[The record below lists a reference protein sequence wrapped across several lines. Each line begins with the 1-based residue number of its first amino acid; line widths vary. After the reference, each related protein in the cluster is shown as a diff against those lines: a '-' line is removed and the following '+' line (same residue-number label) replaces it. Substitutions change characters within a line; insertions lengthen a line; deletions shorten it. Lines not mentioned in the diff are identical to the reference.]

1 MRLLVV
7 LGEGGHTKELVKLV
21 DLLGAEYEYGYV
33 LVHDDE
39 LSEQKLTVPG
49 PVFRV
54 RRPRDKEHRLLR
66 DLWKTLTCFLQALR
80 IVQRFRPKAMLSTGP
95 GVAVPV
101 ALACKLI
108 GVRLVFVETGSRVTA
123 LSTTGRIMY
132 RLADLF
138 LVQWEP
144 LAKKYPRAVYAGRL
158 W

>member
-21 DLLGAEYEYGYV
+21 ALLGTDYEYGYV

-54 RRPRDKEHRLLR
+54 RRPRDKEHRLLH
-66 DLWKTLTCFLQALR
+66 DLWKTFTCFCQAVK
-80 IVQRFRPKAMLSTGP
+80 IVRRFRPKAMLSTGP

-101 ALACKLI
+101 ALACKVLGVKLI
-108 GVRLVFVETGSRVTA
+108 FVETGSRVTA

-138 LVQWEP
+138 IVQWEP
-144 LAKKYPRAVYAGRL
+144 LAEKYPRAVYAGRL